1 MHHHQA
7 FPMNKIDNASQNS
20 NDEILNDFFVSDTG
34 EVMDVKMSIIDKDTP
49 IYWVFENDEQFNK
62 NCNCENIESTSI
74 TFDDIGEQMN

>member
-20 NDEILNDFFVSDTG
+20 NGEILNDFFVSDTG

-49 IYWVFENDEQFNK
+49 IY
-62 NCNCENIESTSI
+62 
-74 TFDDIGEQMN
+74 